1 MGQEFS
7 LDDKYTLE
15 RGVIYVNGIQ
25 ALVRLPIE
33 QMRRDRERGLR
44 TGAFI
49 SGYEGSPLGGYDIA
63 LGRAGR
69 LLTDNNIRFVP
80 GVNEDL
86 AATAVMGSQTYQLL
100 PETNTDGVVGIWY
113 GKGPGVDRSG
123 DAIRH
128 GNFAG
133 TGKHCG
139 ALVLA
144 GDDHNSKS
152 STIPHQSELSF
163 YNFGIP
169 TLHAGST
176 QEVLDYGLYGI
187 AMSRFSGAWAGLKLT
202 TDVCD
207 GGGTIEVSPERCPI
221 EEPELLFDGEPY
233 QKVMQPRLI
242 VPNSLRLEREIHE
255 RRLVAARE
263 FARLNG
269 LNEIKVSHEGD
280 RLGIVTAGKAYYDL
294 RSALGNLG
302 LAEAALD
309 RLGIRILKLGLVYP
323 LEPTII
329 NEFIEGLHQVVVF
342 EEKRSFLELQL
353 RELLYNANPRPAVH
367 GKTDWDGEAFVPAHG
382 ELDAEKISRCL
393 AHWLEPTPEIERR
406 IAAIEA
412 RDERGPSGEKK
423 VPPRAPGYCSGCPH
437 NRSTLL
443 LEGQIAGG
451 GIGCHG
457 MAARFGDNR
466 GVAYLGQMGGE
477 GAAWIGMAPF
487 TDREH
492 IFQNIGEGTYFHSGR
507 MAVNAAVA
515 AGVNI
520 TYKILYNDAVAMTGG
535 QEVAGGLSVPAL
547 TRELEA
553 DGVSP
558 IYLLT
563 DDLSRYED
571 RSQLAESTEVRPR
584 EDLEDVLAEL
594 GGRQGV
600 SAMVY
605 DQMCAA
611 EKRRRRARG
620 RLPQPVRRIMIN
632 ERVCEG
638 CGDCVTQ
645 SNCVSL
651 HPVETEFGVKT
662 RVHQSSCNADYSC
675 VMGDCPSFVSVMI
688 DEGTGL
694 KRRPL
699 PELPEVAVAEPAA
712 KAPLDGPYHVL
723 MPGIGGTGVVTIN
736 ALLAT
741 AALLDGR
748 HVITLDQTGLA
759 QKGGAVL
766 SHLTISPEPIEA
778 ANRISYGATDLLL
791 GFDIIGAAARATLKR
806 VDAERTTAV
815 LNTHQTPSAD
825 SVRKGL
831 TVLSDQAHLAHV
843 VNQATRSRDN
853 IFADASKSAEAL
865 FGSHLQSN
873 IFLLGIAYQAGRLP
887 LAAAS
892 IEQAIRLNGVAVER
906 NVAAFRWGRKYRE
919 DPESV
924 AGYIRE
930 EQPAVSLEDENG
942 DALDV
947 LIARRAED
955 LIGYQDLEY
964 ADRYKHFLEGV
975 RGVEDRVR
983 PGSTQLTEAVARYLY
998 KLMAYKDEYEVARL
1012 LTDPTFDRQTGE
1024 RFEAPRKIVYHLHPP
1039 LLRALGLKKKL
1050 ALGPWFRPVLRL
1062 LAGLKGLRG
1071 GPLDLFG
1078 RASIRKQERELIDWY
1093 RDTVEVLLAGL
1104 REDNLNLAADVAGL
1118 PDQIRGYEDIKAE
1131 SIEKVRRAV
1140 DEQLAELTR
1149 QTAA

>member
-1 MGQEFS
+1 MGTEFS
-7 LDDKYTLE
+7 LDDKYTRE
-15 RGVIYVNGIQ
+15 EGVVYVNGIQ

-33 QMRRDRERGLR
+33 QMRRDRRAGLR

-63 LGRAGR
+63 LERAGR
-69 LLTDNNIRFVP
+69 MLVDHNIRFVP

-100 PETNTDGVVGIWY
+100 PEANTDGVVGIWY

-123 DAIRH
+123 DALRH
-128 GNFAG
+128 ANFAG

-144 GDDHNSKS
+144 GDDHVSKS
-152 STIPHQSELSF
+152 STIPHQSELSL
-163 YNFGIP
+163 YNLGIP

-221 EEPELLFDGEPY
+221 QEPELLFDGEPY

-242 VPNSLRLEREIHE
+242 VPYSLRLEREIHE

-269 LNEIKVSHEGD
+269 LNEIKPSHVGD

-294 RSALGNLG
+294 RSALRNLG
-302 LAEAALD
+302 IDEAALE
-309 RLGIRILKLGLVYP
+309 RWGIRILKLGLVYP
-323 LEPTII
+323 LEPTIV
-329 NEFIEGLHQVVVF
+329 NEFIKGLHQVVVI

-353 RELLYNANPRPAVH
+353 REMLYNANPRPAIY
-367 GKTDWDGEAFVPAHG
+367 GKNDWNGEPFFPVHG
-382 ELDAEKISRCL
+382 ELDAETISRCL
-393 AHWLEPTPEIERR
+393 ARWLEPTPEIEHR

-412 RDERGPSGEKK
+412 RDNPGPRAEKQ

-443 LEGQIAGG
+443 LEGQVAGG

-492 IFQNIGEGTYFHSGR
+492 IFQNLGEGTYFHSGR

-515 AGVNI
+515 AGVNV
-520 TYKILYNDAVAMTGG
+520 TYKILYNGAVAMTGG
-535 QEVAGGLSVPAL
+535 QEVAGGLSVAAL

-563 DDLSRYED
+563 DDLARYED
-571 RSQLAESTEVRPR
+571 RSQLAESAQVRPR
-584 EDLEDVLAEL
+584 EDLEDVLADL
-594 GGRQGV
+594 DGRQGV

-611 EKRRRRARG
+611 EKRRRRGRG
-620 RLPQPVRRIMIN
+620 RLPQPVRRIVIN

-675 VMGDCPSFVSVMI
+675 VMGDCPSFVSVMV

-699 PELPEVAVAEPAA
+699 PELPEVAVEEPAV
-712 KAPLDGPYHVL
+712 KAPLEGPYHVL
-723 MPGIGGTGVVTIN
+723 MPGIGGTGVVTVN

-778 ANRISYGATDLLL
+778 ANRISYGAADLLL

-815 LNTHQTPSAD
+815 LNTHQAPTAD
-825 SVRKGL
+825 SVRAGL
-831 TVLSDQAHLAHV
+831 TVLSDEAHLAHV
-843 VNQATRSRDN
+843 VNQVTRSEDN
-853 IFADASKSAEAL
+853 VFANASKSAEAL
-865 FGSHLQSN
+865 FGSHLQAN

-892 IEQAIRLNGVAVER
+892 IEEAIRLNGVAVER
-906 NVAAFRWGRKYRE
+906 NVAAFRWGRKYRH

-924 AGYIRE
+924 AGYVHE
-930 EQPAVSLEDENG
+930 EQPAVSLESV
-942 DALDV
+942 DA
-947 LIARRAED
+947 LIARRADD
-955 LIGYQDLEY
+955 LVAYQDGDY
-964 ADRYKHFLEGV
+964 ADLYRHFLQGV

-983 PGSTQLTEAVARYLY
+983 PGSTRLTEAVARYLY

-1012 LTDPTFDRQTGE
+1012 LTDPEFDRRTRD
-1024 RFEAPRKIVYHLHPP
+1024 RFEAPRKVVYHLHPP
-1039 LLRALGLKKKL
+1039 LLRALGLKRKL
-1050 ALGPWFRPVLRL
+1050 ALGPWFRPALRL
-1062 LAGLKGLRG
+1062 LANLKGLRG
-1071 GPLDLFG
+1071 GPFDLFG
-1078 RASIRKQERELIDWY
+1078 RAATRQQERELIDWY
-1093 RDTVEVLLAGL
+1093 RDTVETLLAGL
-1104 REDNLNLAADVAGL
+1104 REDNFEPAVELAGL
-1118 PDQIRGYEDIKAE
+1118 PDQIRGYEEIKAA
-1131 SIEKVRRAV
+1131 SIEKVRRAT
-1140 DEQLAELTR
+1140 DEKLAELTR